1 MPGSPHQAGVHILPT
16 DDATE
21 LAFFEALAEMS
32 SESSDGC
39 GEEKEADVAHWNTIG
54 KPIGKP

>member
-1 MPGSPHQAGVHILPT
+1 LPT

-21 LAFFEALAEMS
+21 LAFFEALAEEMS

-39 GEEKEADVAHWNTIG
+39 GEEKEADVAHWNTLW
-54 KPIGKP
+54 